1 MQPMAVIANAAI
13 SAAATV
19 RTASVLVLLFV
30 LIGGAFHG
38 LVRKRGS
45 ATASL
50 ADAIAGIARGSF
62 RGFGPK
68 PPVDRLP
75 VNELAP
81 PALGV

>member
-1 MQPMAVIANAAI
+1 MQPTASIEKAAI

-19 RTASVLVLLFV
+19 RTASVLVLLLV

-38 LVRKRGS
+38 LVRKRGA

-50 ADAIAGIARGSF
+50 AEAIAGIARGSF
-62 RGFGPK
+62 PSFGPK
-68 PPVDRLP
+68 PPVDRLSA
-75 VNELAP
+75 NELAP

>member
-1 MQPMAVIANAAI
+1 MQPTADMANAAI

-38 LVRKRGS
+38 LVRKHGS

-50 ADAIAGIARGSF
+50 ADAIAGIKNR
-62 RGFGPK
+62 R
-68 PPVDRLP
+68 
-75 VNELAP
+75 
-81 PALGV
+81 